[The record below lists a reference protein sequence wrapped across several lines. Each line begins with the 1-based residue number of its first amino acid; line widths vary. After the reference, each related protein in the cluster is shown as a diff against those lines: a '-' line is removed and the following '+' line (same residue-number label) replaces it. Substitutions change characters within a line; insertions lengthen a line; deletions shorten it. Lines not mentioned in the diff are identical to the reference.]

1 MIMIRNYTLEQQ
13 FKITDENARDIK
25 NIKFMICAV
34 EDGVES
40 GNMETVLKDMAA
52 SFVDY
57 LHSESAVET
66 DNSWN
71 DLETMF
77 SVYNE
82 PDNKSKGLRGWWGR

>member
-1 MIMIRNYTLEQQ
+1 MIRNYTLEQQ

-34 EDGVES
+34 EDGVEN
-40 GNMETVLKDMAA
+40 GNHMESILKDMATG
-52 SFVDY
+52 FVDY

-71 DLETMF
+71 DLETVF
-77 SVYNE
+77 STYSE
-82 PDNKSKGLRGWWGR
+82 KDNKCKGWKGWFGR

>member
-1 MIMIRNYTLEQQ
+1 MKRYSLTQE
-13 FKITDENARDIK
+13 FKITDENEKPIK
-25 NIKFMICAV
+25 NIKVQICAV
-34 EDGVES
+34 ENGVEN
-40 GNMETVLKDMAA
+40 GNMESVFKDMATG
-52 SFVDY
+52 FVDY

-82 PDNKSKGLRGWWGR
+82 PDNKRKGMKGWFR